1 MDSILVLIQSFS
13 ENPLVQAILAGFS
26 TFILEDPTTIGCGLL
41 VAAGK
46 MHFFAAYA
54 GVTLGITLGDL
65 GLYAIGRY
73 LAPRVVSWNLVT
85 RTRLD
90 QAEDLFR
97 KNMILAVV
105 GSRFLPGMRLP
116 TYIAAGIAQAPV
128 LRFLVIALPAS
139 ILWTFLLISMTIA
152 FGEAILPV
160 LGRYKLPF
168 AIGLIGIIAW
178 VRWLRIRKNRRDGDK
193 KAPVVSI
200 FEFWPA
206 AVFYFPI
213 AVQYLYLS
221 IRYWGITL
229 PTVANPGMER
239 GAFIGESKSKIL
251 DTVPNSVKQWFPL
264 HIGFQKPNDLISEE
278 GAAEMALEAMDA
290 AGIELPIVA
299 KPDIGQKGF
308 GVRPIRDKAQLIAYM
323 RGFPAGE
330 TIVLQKL
337 VPYQKEAG
345 VFYIRKPNEPMGRIF
360 SINFKMF
367 PTLVGDGERSLKELI
382 LSDPRSRRLRHIFFP
397 RHGRHLDRI
406 ISEGEKYQLV
416 FVGDHAQG
424 CIFKEGTDRQTPALL
439 ARIHEISIALP
450 EFYFGR
456 MDIRY
461 RSDES
466 FLRGEDFQIVE
477 VNGAG
482 SEATN
487 IWDPEMHLLTAYAIL
502 FRQWSLLFEISAMN
516 RKRGYKPSSL
526 VQLTKDAIRF
536 RRLKPSYPSA
546 Q

>member
-13 ENPLVQAILAGFS
+13 ANPLVQAILAGFS

-46 MHFFAAYA
+46 MHFMAAYA
-54 GVTLGITLGDL
+54 GVSLGITVGDL

-90 QAEDLFR
+90 QAEDLFK

-105 GSRFLPGMRLP
+105 GSRFLPGMRVP

-128 LRFLVIALPAS
+128 LRFLVIALTAS
-139 ILWTFLLISMTIA
+139 LFWTFLLITMTIA

-168 AIGLIGIIAW
+168 AIGLIAVIALIRWVGI
-178 VRWLRIRKNRRDGDK
+178 RRNRRDGDR
-193 KAPVVSI
+193 KAPAVSL

-206 AVFYFPI
+206 AVFYFPV
-213 AVQYLYLS
+213 AVQYLWLS
-221 IRYWGITL
+221 IRYWGLTL

-251 DTVPNSVKQWFPL
+251 DTVPDSIRHWFPS
-264 HIGFQKPNDLISEE
+264 HIAFQKPDDSMSEE
-278 GAAEMALEAMDA
+278 SAAALAMEALDA

-308 GVRPIRDKAQLIAYM
+308 GVRPIRDKAQLVAYM

-330 TIVLQKL
+330 TIVLQKMA
-337 VPYQKEAG
+337 PFQKEAG
-345 VFYIRKPNEPMGRIF
+345 VFYIRKPNEPMGQIF
-360 SINFKMF
+360 SINFKIF
-367 PTLVGDGERSLKELI
+367 PTLLGDGKRSLKALI
-382 LSDPRSRRLRHIFFP
+382 LADPRSKKLQHIFLP
-397 RHGRHLDRI
+397 RHRRDLDRI
-406 ISEGEKYQLV
+406 IPEGEKYQLV

-424 CIFKEGTDRQTPALL
+424 CIFKEGTDRQTPELL
-439 ARIHEISIALP
+439 ARIHEIAIALP

-456 MDIRY
+456 MDIRF
-461 RSDES
+461 RSDER
-466 FLRGEDFQIVE
+466 FLKGEDFQIVE

-487 IWDPEMHLLTAYAIL
+487 IWDPEMNLLTAYAIL
-502 FRQWSLLFEISAMN
+502 FSQWSLLFEISAMN
-516 RKRGYKPSSL
+516 RKRGYKPANL
-526 VQLTKDAIRF
+526 VQLIKDTIRF